1 MQIASLV
8 IAGLISVT
16 LMMIYFLLRRRMR
29 EEVARLRAEL
39 TLALAGD
46 KPVRASGETRLPDE
60 IHHRMHDDGLHQ
72 LTPQALS
79 EVAVT
84 LSAFLGRDVRISA
97 VADGPAPIAANHS
110 WAQQGCVA
118 IQNSHDLST
127 MKQELR
133 RPSMP
138 VRPPVSVRRNVA

>member
-1 MQIASLV
+1 MQIGSLV
-8 IAGLISVT
+8 IAGLISIT
-16 LMMIYFLLRRRMR
+16 LLMIYFLLRRNMR

-46 KPVRASGETRLPDE
+46 KPVRANGETRLLDE
-60 IHHRMHDDGLHQ
+60 VHHQMHDDGLHQ

-97 VADGPAPIAANHS
+97 VADGPVPNVANHP
-110 WAQQGCVA
+110 WAQQGCVE
-118 IQNSHDLST
+118 IQNSHDLSA

-133 RPSMP
+133 RPPASA
-138 VRPPVSVRRNVA
+138 RRNVA